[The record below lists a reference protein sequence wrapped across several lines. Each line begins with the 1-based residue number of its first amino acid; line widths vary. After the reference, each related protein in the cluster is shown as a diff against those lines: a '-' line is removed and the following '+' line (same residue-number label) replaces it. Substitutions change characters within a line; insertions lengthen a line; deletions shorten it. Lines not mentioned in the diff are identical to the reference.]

1 MKPINYDEELTTY
14 ETIEYANESAYDEDT
29 L

>member
-1 MKPINYDEELTTY
+1 MKPVNYDEELTTY
-14 ETIEYANESAYDEDT
+14 ETIEYANEDIWDEDQ